1 MIFWCARASAL
12 SGCGVWGP
20 GCASDLGLWQANLA
34 QFLHNAEWV
43 QSDTLKT
50 IENTVVPVIQLTTR
64 RLTPIHRLDC
74 PHIAEDIAPDGDS
87 RVGSEG
93 AKGSREMDVDACVK
107 LDVTFEGPNHQ
118 GLSAVSLVLSLL
130 QDFPALEPLFV
141 VVSFSEGQK
150 EGRPSGCVRVLS
162 AHVLRMSDLMR
173 VHMCR
178 SRLCFLRSPS
188 IIPTRGGSLLS
199 DYCYS

>member
-64 RLTPIHRLDC
+64 RLTPVL
-74 PHIAEDIAPDGDS
+74 
-87 RVGSEG
+87 
-93 AKGSREMDVDACVK
+93 K
-107 LDVTFEGPNHQ
+107 FPNHY
-118 GLSAVSLVLSLL
+118 SILVLLV
-130 QDFPALEPLFV
+130 F
-141 VVSFSEGQK
+141 
-150 EGRPSGCVRVLS
+150 
-162 AHVLRMSDLMR
+162 
-173 VHMCR
+173 
-178 SRLCFLRSPS
+178 FLPPK
-188 IIPTRGGSLLS
+188 I
-199 DYCYS
+199 